1 GGERPRA
8 SRAPTTVRSDGHP
21 RLDVGSPGGATII
34 TPVLQILL
42 NRFDFGMTLPEA
54 IAAPRASQRN
64 GAKTDAE
71 PAFIDQYG
79 SELSSRF
86 GQSFNPT
93 AEIGAATGVEFLSN
107 GDLEAAAE
115 PVRRGGGWAAVVC
128 PSGQT
133 PPNARLAKLCAT
145 AG

>member
-1 GGERPRA
+1 
-8 SRAPTTVRSDGHP
+8 
-21 RLDVGSPGGATII
+21 
-34 TPVLQILL
+34 
-42 NRFDFGMTLPEA
+42 MTLPEA
-54 IAAPRASQRN
+54 IVAPRASQRN
-64 GAKTDAE
+64 GARTDAE

-79 SELSSRF
+79 AELTSRF

-93 AEIGAATGVEFLSN
+93 AEIGSATGVEFLSG

-128 PSGQT
+128 PSGT
-133 PPNARLAKLCAT
+133 AAPNARVAKLCAT